1 MGEGMARRTQQHEG
15 SHEEESELADPP
27 HGRHLISPQ
36 VAWSSSATD
45 AWTTPEKLSPN
56 DVEIKLGEPAYCV
69 FPWSSTI
76 FPARSTFMLKGEP
89 RGLAERSFRIRS
101 MLPGAPMGTPSTVRM
116 MSPPTASGWPL
127 MLAMVS
133 PPSSPMFHAEEPL
146 ATVFTRKA
154 GGSGTLKIAASSPVN
169 MVPSMPLQNELLGG
183 VDGDHEAEPFAP
195 PGLRDVVADDAD
207 HLARHVE
214 HGAARVARVD
224 GGGRLEE
231 LGEGHVLVH
240 GVGR

>member
-15 SHEEESELADPP
+15 SHEEENELADPP

-56 DVEIKLGEPAYCV
+56 DVEVKLGEPAYCV

-101 MLPGAPMGTPSTVRM
+101 ILPGAPMGTPSTVRM
-116 MSPPTASGWPL
+116 MSPPTASCWPL

-133 PPSSPMFHAEEPL
+133 PVS
-146 ATVFTRKA
+146 
-154 GGSGTLKIAASSPVN
+154 
-169 MVPSMPLQNELLGG
+169 MVPSMPLQNDAFSRRSFLAVLMVTTKPSPSLPPDFEMLWLTMPITSPAMLNIGPPELPVLM
-183 VDGDHEAEPFAP
+183 VA
-195 PGLRDVVADDAD
+195 VVWRNS
-207 HLARHVE
+207 AR
-214 HGAARVARVD
+214 GMAR
-224 GGGRLEE
+224 
-231 LGEGHVLVH
+231 
-240 GVGR
+240 